1 MTITALPAPQ
11 RDDLAS
17 MEPPQL
23 PAPVPGLR
31 RRLKHPRLMH
41 HNRLA
46 ALVLVANLALLVFS
60 ISSGWWTVDGIAVAA
75 LSNVVLANFAL
86 AILIRQQY
94 VINVLF
100 WLATRA
106 PTSWPLRIRWMLAK
120 VYHFG
125 GLHIGGAVAGT
136 LWFLALTGAEI
147 YHVAR
152 GLPGVTTETMIV
164 SSVLVVLLIG
174 MTAMARPSYRA
185 RSHNTFER
193 MHRFG
198 GWTALGLFWAT
209 TVLAAVGQRD
219 DQAAGWALAHD
230 PGVWVLLVLTFSVA
244 LPWLR
249 LRRVPITIER
259 PSSHVAVVR
268 FQHGRKPFAG
278 SSTAISRNP
287 LREWHSFA
295 NVPSPDRDGFRL
307 TISRAGD
314 WTGKFIDDA
323 PSHVWVKGIT
333 TAGVANIE
341 TLFTRVVYV
350 ATGSGIGPVLP
361 HLLEGKV
368 PSHLVWATRDPRVT
382 YGDGLVDE
390 ILAVQ
395 PGATILDTA
404 KHGKPDMVQ
413 MAYEAYVAFGAEAV
427 ICISNKQLTW
437 RVVQGLEE
445 RGIPAYG
452 AIWDS

>member
-1 MTITALPAPQ
+1 VTIT
-11 RDDLAS
+11 
-17 MEPPQL
+17 QL
-23 PAPVPGLR
+23 PAPRPDDLAAMEPPLLPAPLPGLR

-46 ALVLVANLALLVFS
+46 AGVLLANLAVLIFS
-60 ISSGWWTVDGIAVAA
+60 FVDGWWAVDGIAVDA
-75 LSNVVLANFAL
+75 LSNAVLANFAL

-94 VINVLF
+94 VINALF

-106 PTSWPLRIRWMLAK
+106 PTSWPLRVRWTLAK

-125 GLHIGGAVAGT
+125 GIHVGGAVAGT
-136 LWFLALTGAEI
+136 LWFLTLAGAEI

-152 GLPGVTTETMIV
+152 GLPGVTTATMIV
-164 SSVLVVLLIG
+164 SCALVALLIG
-174 MTAMARPSYRA
+174 MTVMARPSYRA

-198 GWTALGLFWAT
+198 GWAALGLFWAT
-209 TVLAAVGQRD
+209 AVLAAIGQRGSH
-219 DQAAGWALAHD
+219 AAGWALAHA
-230 PGVWVLLVLTFSVA
+230 PGVWVLLGLTFSIA

-268 FQHGRKPFAG
+268 FEHGRKPFAG

-295 NVPSPDRDGFRL
+295 NVPSPDQDGFRL

-390 ILAVQ
+390 ILLVQ
-395 PGATILDTA
+395 PGATIFDTA
-404 KHGKPDMVQ
+404 MHGKPDMVQ
-413 MAYEAYVAFGAEAV
+413 MAYEAYVAFDAEAV

>member
-1 MTITALPAPQ
+1 MTLTQVHAPP
-11 RDDLAS
+11 RDDLAA
-17 MEPPQL
+17 MEPPPL
-23 PAPVPGLR
+23 PSPLHGLR
-31 RRLKHPRLMH
+31 RTLKHPRLMH

-46 ALVLVANLALLVFS
+46 ALVLTANLVVLVFGVAD
-60 ISSGWWTVDGIAVAA
+60 GWWAVDGIEITTI
-75 LSNVVLANFAL
+75 SNVVLANFAL

-94 VINVLF
+94 VINLLF

-106 PTSWPLRIRWMLAK
+106 PTSWPLRVRWTLAK

-125 GLHIGGAVAGT
+125 GLHVGGAIAGT
-136 LWFLALTGAEI
+136 LWFLALAGAEI
-147 YHVAR
+147 YHVVR
-152 GLPGVTTETMIV
+152 GLPGVTTPTMIV
-164 SSVLVVLLIG
+164 SCALVTLLVLMAL
-174 MTAMARPSYRA
+174 MARPSYRA
-185 RSHNTFER
+185 RAHDTFER

-198 GWTALGLFWAT
+198 GWVALGLFWAA
-209 TVLAAVGQRD
+209 TVLAVLGQRGD
-219 DQAAGWALAHD
+219 RSAALALLQA
-230 PGVWVLLVLTFSVA
+230 PNIWVLCVLTFSIA

-249 LRRVPITIER
+249 LRRVPVVIER

-268 FQHGRKPFAG
+268 FEHGRKPFAG
-278 SSTAISRNP
+278 SSTAISRHP

-295 NVPSPDRDGFRL
+295 NVPSPGQDGFRL

-341 TLFTRVVYV
+341 TLFKRVVYV

-368 PSHLVWATRDPRVT
+368 PSHLVWATRDPRTT

-395 PGATILDTA
+395 PSATIFDTA
-404 KHGKPDMVQ
+404 RHGKPDMVQ
-413 MAYEAYVAFGAEAV
+413 MAYEAHVAFGAEAV

-437 RVVQGLEE
+437 RVVHGLEQ